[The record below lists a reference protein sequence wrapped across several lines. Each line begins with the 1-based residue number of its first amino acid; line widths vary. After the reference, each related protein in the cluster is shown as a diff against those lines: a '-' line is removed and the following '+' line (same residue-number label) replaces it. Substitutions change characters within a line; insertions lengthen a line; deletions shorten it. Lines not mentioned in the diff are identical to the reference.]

1 MDLLEHAVPSEVGDA
16 EVAHRGVE
24 ELAVVDDVA
33 RIEHLE
39 PDIPDARVPGAVRG
53 DRDRAVCE
61 VDGDDALRADQGR
74 HQAGEQPGASPE
86 IEDQLARFRVREA
99 QDLLGDRLKVGHHV
113 PIVRLGHSAELVDVE
128 QRGLVRVHRDRD
140 ESDVSS

>member
-1 MDLLEHAVPSEVGDA
+1 MVGWPLAEDEPTAGLEHPVDLLEHAVPSEVGDA

-61 VDGDDALRADQGR
+61 VDGDDALRADPGR
-74 HQAGEQPGASPE
+74 HQAAAQPGASHE
-86 IEDQLARFRVREA
+86 TQDQSARSRVRGPP
-99 QDLLGDRLKVGHHV
+99 DLR
-113 PIVRLGHSAELVDVE
+113 
-128 QRGLVRVHRDRD
+128 
-140 ESDVSS
+140 